1 MNHSPSRLT
10 HDRWLPR
17 LTHDHWLLLVLLAA
31 LPLYGSQLNVP
42 LLEPEEIRQAE
53 VARQMLV
60 TGQLIVPVLHGQPYL
75 DKPPL
80 LYWLLIGSYQLL
92 GVGDVA
98 CRVVVGLC
106 AWLTLVVVGVWL
118 RCVPG
123 TRGLAVWAVVVLALL
138 PEFCYRAR
146 MLTMNSPLTL
156 WTTAALACGHLA
168 GLAHSQ
174 QRLHECWRWCGLAG
188 GCLGLG
194 LLTKGPVAAVLVA
207 LPLAV
212 CVRLGW
218 RGWLILAA
226 TALAIAAPWYAAV
239 AYREPDFARYFF
251 LFHHVQRF
259 AAPFDHAKPWWFFLP
274 WLALGT
280 LPWTIAA
287 ALGLGWW
294 HAGRTAPAGCM
305 DAAGGTDATRCTDA
319 AGCTDATRSSASGQ
333 LWLLTGLAAGWTVLF
348 FSIAGSKRP
357 GYILPALPP
366 LAVLLAASVCRL
378 AGRRPLL
385 TQSLVVGMA
394 ALLVFAV
401 NLWLPAYHDRF
412 ALRQAV
418 RSGLAG
424 AIHPPGGAGGVTVP
438 IYSYPRRWD
447 SISFYLQRQD
457 VQAFTPAQ
465 VPELLTQLRQV
476 DTAAIAVKTDAL
488 AELLAQF
495 PADLHF
501 ELRWQTGWL
510 TTGIV
515 RSTGTGHAPSTG
527 TGHAPSTGTG
537 HAAQH
542 PPEPGQAL
550 AQGRGVPGRQ

>member
-10 HDRWLPR
+10 HDRWLP
-17 LTHDHWLLLVLLAA
+17 LVLLAA

-156 WTTAALACGHLA
+156 WTTAALACAHLA

-259 AAPFDHAKPWWFFLP
+259 ATPFDHAKPWWFFLP

-287 ALGLGWW
+287 ALGWW
-294 HAGRTAPAGCM
+294 RAGRTAT
-305 DAAGGTDATRCTDA
+305 AGG
-319 AGCTDATRSSASGQ
+319 TDATRSSASGQ

-476 DTAAIAVKTDAL
+476 DTAVLAVKTDAL